1 MSDLLLQIV
10 VLALAVAINARPQS
24 AEYDDYDQEKQPAQ
38 QPQRPAARAQQSGQ
52 KQQAGALSSR
62 NDDRETTTWIPI
74 IQYDKEQAVD
84 GSYKTQ

>member
-1 MSDLLLQIV
+1 MLQIV
-10 VLALAVAINARPQS
+10 VLALAVAISARPQS
-24 AEYDDYDQEKQPAQ
+24 AEYDDYDQEKPVQ
-38 QPQRPAARAQQSGQ
+38 QAQRPAARAQPAQ

-84 GSYKTQ
+84 GSYKTR

>member
-1 MSDLLLQIV
+1 MQIV

-24 AEYDDYDQEKQPAQ
+24 AEYDDYDQEKQQPA
-38 QPQRPAARAQQSGQ
+38 QRPAARAQ
-52 KQQAGALSSR
+52 KQQAGAIGSR

-74 IQYDKEQAVD
+74 IQYNKEQATD